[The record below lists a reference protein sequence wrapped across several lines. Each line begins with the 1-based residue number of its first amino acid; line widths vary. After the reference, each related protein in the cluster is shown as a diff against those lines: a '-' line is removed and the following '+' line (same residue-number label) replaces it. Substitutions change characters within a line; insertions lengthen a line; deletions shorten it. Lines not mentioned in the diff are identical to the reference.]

1 MSDSNNNQPE
11 FVSGFVSILGRPS
24 AGKSTLLNALV
35 GTKLAIVAEQ
45 PQTTRTSIQ
54 GVWTTANSQVVFLDT
69 PGIHRSDTMFNRRMM
84 IAVRASLDARDLLL
98 YVVDATRRLEEED
111 SQALDMVRK
120 AETPTFLVLN
130 KIDRVKEKAQL
141 LPLIE
146 KYKTALEFDEY
157 IPISAL
163 NGQGLDELRAAI
175 LKRIPAGP
183 AHFPEDHITDQP
195 ERFMAAELIRERI
208 LRETRQEVPHSV
220 AVLVEEFEVK
230 KTLTRI
236 SAIIYVEREGQKAI
250 IIGAK
255 AAMLKRIGTM
265 ARREIETLLGR
276 KVFLELNVKV
286 RSNWRD
292 NPEFLNEL
300 DWRTMNMNMNETE

>member
-1 MSDSNNNQPE
+1 MSDSEMSDSNSNQPE
-11 FVSGFVSILGRPS
+11 FASGFVSILGRPS

-45 PQTTRTSIQ
+45 PQTTRTSVQ

-84 IAVRASLDARDLLL
+84 MAVRSALDARDLLL
-98 YVVDATRRLEEED
+98 YVVDATLRLEVED

-157 IPISAL
+157 IPVSAL
-163 NGQGLDELRAAI
+163 KGQGLDELRAAI
-175 LKRIPAGP
+175 LKRIPENADENFGDHLRGTRRAEGDYYRCQGGDAEAHRDDGPARDRDFAGP
-183 AHFPEDHITDQP
+183 EG
-195 ERFMAAELIRERI
+195 
-208 LRETRQEVPHSV
+208 VPG
-220 AVLVEEFEVK
+220 
-230 KTLTRI
+230 I
-236 SAIIYVEREGQKAI
+236 EREG
-250 IIGAK
+250 
-255 AAMLKRIGTM
+255 T
-265 ARREIETLLGR
+265 IE
-276 KVFLELNVKV
+276 LERQSRVL
-286 RSNWRD
+286 
-292 NPEFLNEL
+292 E
-300 DWRTMNMNMNETE
+300 

>member
-1 MSDSNNNQPE
+1 MSDSNNNQPKYI
-11 FVSGFVSILGRPS
+11 SGFVSILGRPS

-35 GTKLAIVAEQ
+35 GMKLAIVAEQ
-45 PQTTRTSIQ
+45 PQTTRTSVQ

-69 PGIHRSDTMFNRRMM
+69 PGIHRSDTIFNRRMM
-84 IAVRASLDARDLLL
+84 VAVRSALDARDLLL
-98 YVVDATRRLEEED
+98 YVVDATRGLEEED

-146 KYKTALEFDEY
+146 KYRTALEFDEY

-163 NGQGLDELRAAI
+163 NGQGLDELRLAI

-183 AHFPEDHITDQP
+183 AHFAEDHITDQP

-208 LRETRQEVPHSV
+208 LRDTRREVPHAV
-220 AVLVEEFEVK
+220 AVVVEEFEVK
-230 KTLTRI
+230 KALTRI

-255 AAMLKRIGTM
+255 AAMLKRIGTG
-265 ARREIETLLGR
+265 ARHEIETLLGR
-276 KVFLELNVKV
+276 KVYLELNVKV

-300 DWRTMNMNMNETE
+300 DWRTMNRNMSETE